1 MTEAVKN
8 SGKAL
13 QFASNEVRND
23 KEVVLEAME
32 QDNDALEFAS
42 DEVKIEL
49 LLETE
54 KAEYVNALEYLSDAR
69 NLGLLLDAT
78 TLI

>member
-23 KEVVLEAME
+23 KEVVLEAIE
-32 QDNDALEFAS
+32 QDNNALKFAS
-42 DEVKIEL
+42 NEVKTEL
-49 LLETE
+49 LLE
-54 KAEYVNALEYLSDAR
+54 KAEFVNALEYASDVR
-69 NLGLLLDAT
+69 NLRLLLGRT
-78 TLI
+78 FI